1 VIEENYYFD
10 PAKNEFENARISH
23 WDKVASNINKWH
35 KAGKYY
41 HQRLIEIYNNMV
53 YPGSKIL
60 EIGCGNGDLLDSIDS
75 DKKIG
80 IDFSPAMVNLAQIKH
95 PKLTIINAHADNFLL
110 NEDFDY
116 IILSDLL
123 NDVWDV
129 QAIFNNI
136 KKYTKPNTRIIIN
149 TYNRVW
155 EVPLGLIR
163 KLGLSK
169 PNLEQNWLTVPD
181 ISNLLELSGFEVVRT
196 TQEILFPANIPILSK
211 FLNRFVVRLWPFN
224 HFALTNIIIARLK
237 PNIFEI
243 KSQFKVSVI
252 VPARNEEGNIEEII
266 RRTPDMGTST
276 EIVFVEGHS
285 TDNTLEAI
293 NQSITKYPNKN
304 ISVFTQLGKGKGD
317 AVRLGF
323 SKASGDVLM
332 ILDADLTVPPE
343 DLPKFYDALNNG
355 TGEFING
362 VRLIYPMEDEAMRF
376 FNLLGNKFFSY
387 AFSWLL
393 GQPIKDTLCGTKVL
407 WKKDYERIAVNRLV
421 FGDFDPF
428 GDFDLIFG
436 AARLNYK
443 IVDLPIHY
451 RARKYGSTNIQRWRH
466 GFLLLKM
473 VAFAARKLKFI

>member
-1 VIEENYYFD
+1 MIEENYYFD

>member
-243 KSQFKVSVI
+243 KSQSKVSVI

>member
-243 KSQFKVSVI
+243 KSQSKVSVI

-266 RRTPDMGTST
+266 SRTPDMGTST

>member
-23 WDKVASNINKWH
+23 WDKVASNIKKWH

-243 KSQFKVSVI
+243 KSQSKVSVI

-266 RRTPDMGTST
+266 SRTPDMGTST

>member
-1 VIEENYYFD
+1 MIEEHYYFD

-243 KSQFKVSVI
+243 KSQSKVSVI

>member
-1 VIEENYYFD
+1 MIEENYYFD

-266 RRTPDMGTST
+266 RRTPNMGTST

>member
-266 RRTPDMGTST
+266 RRTPNMGTST

>member
-1 VIEENYYFD
+1 MIEENYYFD

-23 WDKVASNINKWH
+23 WDKVASNIKKWH

-266 RRTPDMGTST
+266 RRTPNMGTST

>member
-1 VIEENYYFD
+1 MIEENYYFD

-23 WDKVASNINKWH
+23 WDKVASNIKKWH

-243 KSQFKVSVI
+243 KSQSKVSVI

-266 RRTPDMGTST
+266 SRTPDMGTST

>member
-1 VIEENYYFD
+1 MIEENYYFD

-155 EVPLGLIR
+155 EVPL
-163 KLGLSK
+163 
-169 PNLEQNWLTVPD
+169 D
-181 ISNLLELSGFEVVRT
+181 
-196 TQEILFPANIPILSK
+196 
-211 FLNRFVVRLWPFN
+211 
-224 HFALTNIIIARLK
+224 
-237 PNIFEI
+237 
-243 KSQFKVSVI
+243 
-252 VPARNEEGNIEEII
+252 
-266 RRTPDMGTST
+266 
-276 EIVFVEGHS
+276 
-285 TDNTLEAI
+285 
-293 NQSITKYPNKN
+293 
-304 ISVFTQLGKGKGD
+304 
-317 AVRLGF
+317 
-323 SKASGDVLM
+323 
-332 ILDADLTVPPE
+332 
-343 DLPKFYDALNNG
+343 
-355 TGEFING
+355 
-362 VRLIYPMEDEAMRF
+362 
-376 FNLLGNKFFSY
+376 
-387 AFSWLL
+387 
-393 GQPIKDTLCGTKVL
+393 
-407 WKKDYERIAVNRLV
+407 
-421 FGDFDPF
+421 
-428 GDFDLIFG
+428 
-436 AARLNYK
+436 
-443 IVDLPIHY
+443 
-451 RARKYGSTNIQRWRH
+451 
-466 GFLLLKM
+466 
-473 VAFAARKLKFI
+473 

>member
-1 VIEENYYFD
+1 MIEENYYFD

-243 KSQFKVSVI
+243 KSQSKVSVI

>member
-23 WDKVASNINKWH
+23 WDKVASNIKKWH

-266 RRTPDMGTST
+266 RRTPNMGTST

>member
-1 VIEENYYFD
+1 MIEENYYFD

-243 KSQFKVSVI
+243 KSQSKVSVI

-266 RRTPDMGTST
+266 SRTPDMGTST

>member
-1 VIEENYYFD
+1 MIEENYYFD

-23 WDKVASNINKWH
+23 WDKVASNIKKWH

>member
-23 WDKVASNINKWH
+23 WDKVASNIKKWH

>member
-1 VIEENYYFD
+1 MIEENYYFD

-23 WDKVASNINKWH
+23 WDKVASNIKKWH

-60 EIGCGNGDLLDSIDS
+60 EIGCGNGDLLNSIDS

-243 KSQFKVSVI
+243 KSQSKVSVI

-266 RRTPDMGTST
+266 SRTPDMGTST

>member
-1 VIEENYYFD
+1 MIEENYYFD

-266 RRTPDMGTST
+266 SRTPDMGTST